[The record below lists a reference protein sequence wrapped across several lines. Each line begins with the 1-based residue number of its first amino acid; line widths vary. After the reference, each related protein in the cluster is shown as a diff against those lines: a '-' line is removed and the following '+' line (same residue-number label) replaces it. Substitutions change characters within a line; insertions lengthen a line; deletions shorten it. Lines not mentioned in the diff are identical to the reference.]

1 MKPIAFVIGP
11 AVAMFFV
18 GACAENAKPPT
29 TAQQSADQAEQAAQK
44 AQKEAQEARKDERT
58 AQQKREDAERTL
70 RRKEAEERQAEQRAQ
85 QASYQAGHAEHR
97 AASAIPPN
105 GVAEAQATT
114 MGHPAAPGQTNAGA
128 PSGPAKAGK
137 VIVVTAGLLFPTN
150 SAELAP
156 SAKPKLDEL
165 AAALRAKPEA
175 NDVIAKGYTDDRGR
189 TGFNQALSERRA
201 QAVKD
206 YLASQGVPR
215 DRIKTTGL
223 GDASPAGT
231 NKTVEGRAVNRRVEI
246 IIRPASGQPGQ

>member
-1 MKPIAFVIGP
+1 MKPKASVIGP
-11 AVAMFFV
+11 VVAMFLV

-70 RRKEAEERQAEQRAQ
+70 RRKEAEEHEAEQRAQ
-85 QASYQAGHAEHR
+85 QASYRAGHAEHR
-97 AASAIPPN
+97 VASELPRGGA
-105 GVAEAQATT
+105 AEAQAGT
-114 MGHPAAPGQTNAGA
+114 MGHPGASGQTNPPA
-128 PSGPAKAGK
+128 PARTGK

-156 SAKPKLDEL
+156 AAKPKLDEL

-175 NDVIAKGYTDDRGR
+175 NDVIAKGYTDDTGR
-189 TGFNQALSERRA
+189 AVFNKALSERRA
-201 QAVKD
+201 EAVKD
-206 YLASQGVPR
+206 YLSSQGVPR

-223 GDASPAGT
+223 GDASPAST
-231 NKTVEGRAVNRRVEI
+231 NKTVEGRAVNRRVEVVVQ
-246 IIRPASGQPGQ
+246 PASGQPGQ